1 MVRPIS
7 ALYDSIDRQ
16 VYIICKDG
24 TECTGKIT
32 EVDEFMNIVLEDSQE
47 FKNNKFKKNEGALL
61 VRGPDISIIRLDWNK
76 VN

>member
-1 MVRPIS
+1 MPRPIA
-7 ALYDSIDRQ
+7 ALYDSVDKQ
-16 VYIICKDG
+16 VLIICKDG

-47 FKNNKFKKNEGALL
+47 FRNGKFEKNEGVLL
-61 VRGPDISIIRLDWNK
+61 VRGPDISIIRLDGNK